1 MAREIRFMK
10 RFLVGFTLFCSI
22 ASMGFAITFQEDLEI
37 YTYLYDNSSSPTEK
51 FNIVQVLQ
59 TQKELTGT
67 GEFYARA
74 FNQLVGQASDIRSYS
89 ATERVA
95 ADDLAQTLAALIG
108 DEKYTTSAPDL
119 RRAYDAFP
127 NSPLVQTE
135 CLISLG
141 KLRDTTYLPWVVQV
155 LRNLNAV
162 SPRGSEE
169 AEAKSYIARGAIL
182 ALEKYRDISGYLP
195 VFEMSVSGYP
205 KRILD
210 LAKAT
215 LPVILA
221 DPSELLTTQVI
232 RGSGYAISVKLVAL
246 QTIEDSNV
254 PNTGKATAA
263 AAALTEGWRSQPST
277 PRERTEIA
285 QLRKLSIEMV
295 SRYGTS
301 DPAVYPLLERS
312 YKEGSDDNEK
322 VSSIQA
328 LGAVATEDSAKM
340 LSSFLLTL
348 VTRIQNEINSQADE
362 RMIREIISA
371 IGVVGKDPGRSA
383 LDAVINSPATPAV
396 KELAEQ
402 AKAKFPRR

>member
-1 MAREIRFMK
+1 MARGIRFMK

-37 YTYLYDNSSSPTEK
+37 YTYLYDNSGSPTEK
-51 FNIVQVLQ
+51 FNIIQVLQ
-59 TQKELTGT
+59 IHKELTGT

-74 FNQLVGQASDIRSYS
+74 FKELVGQASDIRGYS

-141 KLRDTTYLPWVVQV
+141 KLRDTTYLPWVVQI

-182 ALEKYRDISGYLP
+182 ALEKYRDISGYVP

-215 LPVILA
+215 LPVILE

-232 RGSGYAISVKLVAL
+232 RGSGYAASVKLVAL
-246 QTIEDSNV
+246 QTIEESNV
-254 PNTGKATAA
+254 PQTGKAAAA
-263 AAALTEGWRSQPST
+263 AAALAEGWRSQPGT

-285 QLRKLSIEMV
+285 QLRKLGIEMV
-295 SRYGTS
+295 GRYGAS

-312 YKEGSDDNEK
+312 YKEGSDDEK
-322 VSSIQA
+322 ISAVQT
-328 LGAVATEDSAKM
+328 LGAVATEDSAKI
-340 LSSFLLTL
+340 LSAFLLTL
-348 VTRIQNEINSQADE
+348 VTRIQDGARNQTDE
-362 RMIREIISA
+362 RMIREIIPA
-371 IGVVGKDPGRSA
+371 IGVAGKDPGRS

-396 KELAEQ
+396 KDLAEQ
-402 AKAKFPRR
+402 AKAKFSR